1 MSEMRQTGAR
11 TALGTEVVPSEIATL
26 ESRNAVIEAFVKFL
40 NEGRCEQCLTLFP
53 AVGQGTVHD
62 EPSAGGQKLS
72 EVPTAKGS
80 YSASMSN
87 DRSIDQS
94 LFDEYF
100 LIPLA
105 ERPIV
110 GSNDWFRWQE
120 EFQQRHPD
128 EVSRLTQ
135 PLAERARQVLWNR
148 RGNRGRTV
156 AHAAKL
162 VI

>member
-1 MSEMRQTGAR
+1 MSEMRHSGAR
-11 TALGTEVVPSEIATL
+11 NALGTEVVPSEIATL

-62 EPSAGGQKLS
+62 EPSAGEQKLS
-72 EVPTAKGS
+72 EVPAAEGR

-100 LIPLA
+100 LIPQA
-105 ERPIV
+105 EAPIV
-110 GSNDWFRWQE
+110 GSNDWFRWLE
-120 EFQQRHPD
+120 EFQQRHPVD
-128 EVSRLTQ
+128 VSCLTQ
-135 PLAERARQVLWNR
+135 PLAKRACQVLWNSR
-148 RGNRGRTV
+148 
-156 AHAAKL
+156 
-162 VI
+162 